1 MSAPASNKRYITGGQ
16 LIDGT
21 GEPARPLHW
30 LEIDGDRISDMETG
44 TAHPGESGVRAGATG
59 ARPGAAGARPGRPLP
74 PDAVIACD
82 ATGKTVM
89 PGLVDAHCH
98 ISYGVARGI
107 EEQDLFGS
115 PEYRALRGVY
125 HARSVLLS
133 GVTAFSDPGGSW
145 FVAVAVR
152 DAIRAGLF
160 PGPRI
165 SAASRYLSTHT
176 ALTDY
181 FPSWIGTPRSG
192 VGVLTENASQ
202 MINEVRDQAKN
213 GVDFI
218 KIAASGESAI
228 LTPGGG
234 SVPAF
239 RAEELRVIVDEAHRL
254 GRRVAAHA
262 RNGQAVSDCVDAGI
276 DWLMHGDFMDR
287 QQADR
292 VARSGIPCC
301 PTLTFVANV
310 AQWGHVAGCS
320 PSRVDRFKRDLD
332 LAVTNLNYAWRN
344 GVTMM
349 CGTDTGFAVTP
360 YGEWHARE
368 LELFVDLL
376 GMSPLQAITC
386 ATRNSAMTVD
396 AKNIGTVEKGKLAD
410 LLVVD
415 GDPLADIRIL
425 QERDRLAAIFLG
437 GKPIDRT
444 PQPPMQRWPW
454 ERSLQISERELDR
467 PTVRAALQNA

>member
-1 MSAPASNKRYITGGQ
+1 MSMKRYITGGT

-21 GEPARPLHW
+21 GAAATPLHW
-30 LEIDGDRISDMETG
+30 LEIDGDRITDL
-44 TAHPGESGVRAGATG
+44 ATG
-59 ARPGAAGARPGRPLP
+59 HGAARPLP
-74 PDAVIACD
+74 PGAAIAFD
-82 ATGKTVM
+82 ATGRTVM

-115 PEYRALRGVY
+115 AEYRAIRGMY
-125 HARSVLLS
+125 HARAVLQA
-133 GVTAFSDPGGSW
+133 GVTSFSDPGGSW
-145 FVAVAVR
+145 FVAVAIR
-152 DAIRAGLF
+152 DAIKGGLF

-165 SAASRYLSTHT
+165 SAAARYLSTHT

-181 FPSWIGTPRSG
+181 FPSWVGTPRSG
-192 VGVLTENASQ
+192 VGVLTESASQ
-202 MINEVRDQAKN
+202 MVNEVRDQVKN

-239 RAEELRVIVDEAHRL
+239 RREELTVIADEAHRL

-262 RNGQAVSDCVDAGI
+262 RNGQAVEDCISAGV
-276 DWLMHGDFMDR
+276 DWLMHGDFMDAR
-287 QQADR
+287 QAD
-292 VARSGIPCC
+292 ALAASEIPLC
-301 PTLTFVANV
+301 PALTFTANIV
-310 AQWGHVAGCS
+310 DWGHIAGCS
-320 PSRVDRFKRDLD
+320 QARIDRFKRDLD
-332 LAVTNLNYAWRN
+332 IAVKNLSHAWRN

-368 LELFVDLL
+368 LELFVTLL

-386 ATRNSAMTVD
+386 GTRNASVTVD
-396 AKNIGTVEKGKLAD
+396 PANTGTLQKGKYAD

-425 QERDRLAAIFLG
+425 QDKRRLSAVFLG
-437 GKPIDRT
+437 GQAVDLT
-444 PQPPMQRWPW
+444 PMPPAHRYPW
-454 ERSLQISERELDR
+454 ERAMMISERELYR
-467 PTVRAALQNA
+467 PVVEAALGQS

>member
-1 MSAPASNKRYITGGQ
+1 MKTYITGGT

-21 GEPARPLHW
+21 GAAPRPLHW
-30 LEIDGDRISDMETG
+30 LEMEDGRV
-44 TAHPGESGVRAGATG
+44 GEVAAGEGPAKPLPLGATV
-59 ARPGAAGARPGRPLP
+59 AYE
-74 PDAVIACD
+74 

-89 PGLVDAHCH
+89 PGMTDAHCH

-115 PEYRALRGVY
+115 AEYRAIRGVY
-125 HARSVLLS
+125 HARKVLQA
-133 GVTAFSDPGGSW
+133 GVTSFADPGGSW
-145 FVAVAVR
+145 YVGVAVR
-152 DAIRAGLF
+152 DAINAGMF

-165 SAASRYLSTHT
+165 ASAARYLSNHA

-181 FPSWIGTPRSG
+181 FPSWVGTPKSG
-192 VGVLTENASQ
+192 VGAFTETTSQ
-202 MINEVRDQAKN
+202 MLNEVRDQVKN

-218 KIAASGESAI
+218 KIAASGESSI

-239 RAEELRVIVDEAHRL
+239 RAEELKVIIEVAHRL
-254 GRRVAAHA
+254 GRRVTAHA
-262 RNGQAVSDCVDAGI
+262 RAGQSVKDCIDAGI
-276 DWLMHGDFMDR
+276 DWIQHADFMDR
-287 QQADR
+287 ETADR
-292 VARSGIPCC
+292 LAQSGIPCC

-310 AQWGHVAGCS
+310 AQWGAEAGCT
-320 PSRVDRFKRDLD
+320 PARIDRFKRDLD
-332 LAVTNLNYAWRN
+332 LAVKNLDYGWRN

-368 LELFVDLL
+368 MELFVELL

-386 ATRNSAMTVD
+386 GTKNSAFTVD
-396 AKNIGTVEKGKLAD
+396 PTNLGTIETGKFAD
-410 LLVVD
+410 VLVVN

-425 QERDRLAAIFLG
+425 QDRSKLDAIYLG
-437 GKPIDRT
+437 GKLIDQT
-444 PQPPMQRWPW
+444 PPPEMQRWPW
-454 ERSLQISERELDR
+454 ERSLQISSRELYQK
-467 PTVRAALQNA
+467 TVHAAINDSAANGPLA

>member
-1 MSAPASNKRYITGGQ
+1 MKRYITGGT

-21 GEPARPLHW
+21 GAEPQPLHW
-30 LEIDGDRISDMETG
+30 LEIDGDRISEI
-44 TAHPGESGVRAGATG
+44 
-59 ARPGAAGARPGRPLP
+59 AAGHGVAKPLP
-74 PDAVIACD
+74 YGAVIAQD
-82 ATGKTVM
+82 ARGKTVM

-115 PEYRALRGVY
+115 AEYRAIRGVY
-125 HARSVLLS
+125 HSRTVLQA
-133 GVTAFSDPGGSW
+133 GVTSFSDPGGSW

-152 DAIRAGLF
+152 DAIKAGLF

-165 SAASRYLSTHT
+165 SAAARYMSTHA

-192 VGVLTENASQ
+192 VGVLTESTTQ
-202 MINEVRDQAKN
+202 MRNEVRDQVKN

-218 KIAASGESAI
+218 KIAASGESSI

-239 RAEELRVIVDEAHRL
+239 GADEMKVIVDEAHRL
-254 GRRVAAHA
+254 GRRVTAHA
-262 RNGQAVSDCVDAGI
+262 RSGQSVMDCVDAGI
-276 DWLMHGDFMDR
+276 DWIMHADFMDR
-287 QQADR
+287 AQADKL
-292 VARSGIPCC
+292 AASGIPCC
-301 PTLTFVANV
+301 PALTFTANI
-310 AQWGHVAGCS
+310 ADWGHIAGCS
-320 PSRVDRFKRDLD
+320 PARIDRFKRDLD
-332 LAVTNLNYAWRN
+332 KAVTNLSYAWRN
-344 GVTMM
+344 GVSMM
-349 CGTDTGFAVTP
+349 CGTDSGFAVTP
-360 YGEWHARE
+360 YGEWHGRE
-368 LELFVDLL
+368 LELFCTLL

-386 ATRNSAMTVD
+386 GTKNASITVD
-396 AKNIGTVEKGKLAD
+396 GANTGTLERGKFAD

-425 QERDRLAAIFLG
+425 QDKKRLTAIFLG
-437 GKPIDRT
+437 GQPVDQT

-454 ERSLQISERELDR
+454 ERSLQISERELSRDA
-467 PTVRAALQNA
+467 VRAAAS